1 MEQRY
6 GLTSIS

>member
-6 GLTSIS
+6 L

>member
-6 GLTSIS
+6 

>member
-6 GLTSIS
+6 CQIW